1 MVSAAMATPIISFS
15 QQVLCDITFSRKQVP
30 VIRNG
35 ITEGQP
41 ITKDMLQN
49 MYDMV
54 QVEFAES
61 LKKEIESP
69 EDDAIEN
76 PIPKPYDIF
85 QVEPNLSSGNVELVI
100 CVPIKKPRVLKSDRP
115 RMVWLDN
122 HNKLWLLDD
131 LTPKRRVGSLSGSS
145 RILDVLSGGEFNS
158 RLMLAAMGRTSL
170 YTVNEEECKTTLLSC
185 QESAMHESQRQAIVA
200 MTAEGFHFGFLV
212 LQGPPGCGK
221 TTTIV
226 GMIKAAIHDTSEKI
240 LVCAPSNAA
249 VANIALK
256 LEQEN
261 LVDESNLLVFGGN
274 VDISVRHLSPNKPE
288 DDDGSQLL
296 RLLEASRIVLCT
308 LNSSGSKH
316 LCKSG
321 DRELIFLDEAGQ
333 CPEG

>member
-1 MVSAAMATPIISFS
+1 
-15 QQVLCDITFSRKQVP
+15 
-30 VIRNG
+30 
-35 ITEGQP
+35 
-41 ITKDMLQN
+41 

-54 QVEFAES
+54 QVEFATS
-61 LKKEIESP
+61 LRKEIESP
-69 EDDAIEN
+69 EDDAVEK

-85 QVEPNLSSGNVELVI
+85 LVEPNLSSGNVELAI
-100 CVPIKKPRVLKSDRP
+100 SIPIKTPRGLTSNKL
-115 RMVWLDN
+115 RMLWLDN
-122 HNKLWLLDD
+122 HDKLWLLDD
-131 LTPKRRVGSLSGSS
+131 LTPKRRVGSLSGPS
-145 RILDVLSGGEFNS
+145 RMLDVLSGEEIQS

-185 QESAMHESQRQAIVA
+185 QENAMNESQRQAIGA
-200 MTAEGFHFGFLV
+200 MTAEGFRFGFLV

-261 LVDESNLLVFGGN
+261 LVGENNLLVFGGN
-274 VDISVRHLSPNKPE
+274 IDISVRHLSPCEDDE
-288 DDDGSQLL
+288 DDDSSKLL
-296 RLLEASRIVLCT
+296 RLLATSRIVLCT
-308 LNSSGSKH
+308 LNSSGSKY
-316 LCKSG
+316 LRRSG
-321 DRELIFLDEAGQ
+321 GRELIFLDEAGQ